1 VNAYATDM
9 RDSVT
14 VQMQAAPSDIWGL
27 ISDVTRTGEFS
38 PETFECEWIEGA
50 TGPEVGAK
58 FRGHVNRNN
67 SGVKYWTV
75 CTVVESV
82 PGKVFA
88 FTVGVGNRVVNTWR
102 YELAE
107 VGGGTAVTESF
118 ALDSNVFSSLYWKIA
133 GKRRGKTN
141 RDGMR
146 TTLERIKAVAEAA

>member
-1 VNAYATDM
+1 M

-14 VQMQAAPSDIWGL
+14 VQMHASPDQIWGL

-38 PETFECEWIEGA
+38 PETFECEWIDGA
-50 TGPEVGAK
+50 TGPAVGAK

-75 CTVVESV
+75 CTVVESE
-82 PGKVFA
+82 PGKAFA
-88 FTVGVGNRVVNTWR
+88 FTVGVGNRVVNSWR
-102 YELAE
+102 YELAAS
-107 VGGGTAVTESF
+107 GDGTAVTESF
-118 ALDSNVFSSLYWKIA
+118 ALDDNVFTSLYWKLL

>member
-1 VNAYATDM
+1 M

-14 VQMQAAPSDIWGL
+14 VQMNATPDDVWAL

-38 PETFECEWIEGA
+38 PETFECQWLDGA
-50 TGPEVGAK
+50 TEPAVGNR

-75 CTVVESV
+75 CTVVETV

-102 YELAE
+102 YELVAVE
-107 VGGGTAVTESF
+107 GGTEVTESF
-118 ALDSNVFSSLYWKIA
+118 ALERNVFTSLYWKFA
-133 GKRRGKTN
+133 GKARGKTN

-146 TTLERIKAVAEAA
+146 TTLERIKAVAESA